1 MTTSQED
8 QAVSE
13 LFVVLLLLTT
23 GVVVY
28 LTTVVIESIWNYIK
42 DIKDEMQS
50 L

>member
-28 LTTVVIESIWNYIK
+28 FTTVVIESIWNYIK
-42 DIKDEMQS
+42 DTKDEM
-50 L
+50 